1 MSFDKGHAL
10 VIGVG
15 SYEHMPNMNVP
26 ITVEDAIEVAEVL
39 GNRRYCSYPEEQVT
53 LLHDETATREGI
65 EAALDQLASD
75 LTEDDTFLLFYSGHG
90 EYGEDGYYLTTYDT
104 QMNEGK
110 KVVAGSGVHEKSLLE
125 KIQAIKAKRVFLI
138 FNACHAGEISPDS
151 LGSEANAEDTGQN
164 LPDRTAAALLGT
176 GEGRVIITAC
186 RETQRSIFMK
196 KAALTFFAQALS
208 DGLQGRA
215 IQNRRGYI
223 SIFDL
228 YEYVYTAVSE
238 EVKRRY
244 GMLGYEQ
251 EPELT
256 IQKGVGVLAVALH
269 RGQAPGRELDEN
281 DRPTALGDAVREI
294 EASESQQTLQ
304 QILSGKVNFAAGGNI
319 QDVQVLEQGDY
330 INAAGS
336 QGFVNRPSGPVNMQF
351 GNSTVID
358 TGGGDYAGRDLS
370 K

>member
-1 MSFDKGHAL
+1 M
-10 VIGVG
+10 
-15 SYEHMPNMNVP
+15 
-26 ITVEDAIEVAEVL
+26 
-39 GNRRYCSYPEEQVT
+39 
-53 LLHDETATREGI
+53 
-65 EAALDQLASD
+65 
-75 LTEDDTFLLFYSGHG
+75 
-90 EYGEDGYYLTTYDT
+90 
-104 QMNEGK
+104 
-110 KVVAGSGVHEKSLLE
+110 
-125 KIQAIKAKRVFLI
+125 
-138 FNACHAGEISPDS
+138 
-151 LGSEANAEDTGQN
+151 
-164 LPDRTAAALLGT
+164 
-176 GEGRVIITAC
+176 
-186 RETQRSIFMK
+186 
-196 KAALTFFAQALS
+196 
-208 DGLQGRA
+208 
-215 IQNRRGYI
+215 
-223 SIFDL
+223 
-228 YEYVYTAVSE
+228 
-238 EVKRRY
+238 
-244 GMLGYEQ
+244 
-251 EPELT
+251 T